1 MWVYASDNI
10 KNRDGAYALLT
21 RAAGAVWALS
31 SLPVL
36 GRSADGKPYFPGFPN
51 YHFNLSHSE
60 PYALCALDDF
70 PVGVDIQRVRDDLRP
85 GLPRRVCSPEEL
97 VWLDCQDDRWRALA
111 LLWALKE
118 ARVKYTGTG
127 LRAGIRE
134 TSVPLP
140 ENGKTLYP
148 HEGLWFRVYG
158 GKDWMAAV
166 CGEQEPPEELIWE

>member
-1 MWVYASDNI
+1 MWVYASNNI

-21 RAAGAVWALS
+21 RAAEAVWALS
-31 SLPVL
+31 PLPVL

-60 PYALCALDDF
+60 PYALCALDDS

-97 VWLDCQDDRWRALA
+97 VWLDCQGNRWRAFA

-127 LRAGIRE
+127 LKAGIRE

-140 ENGKTLYP
+140 ETGKTLYP

-158 GKDWMAAV
+158 GEDWTAAV
-166 CGEQEPPEELIWE
+166 CGEQEPPGELIWE

>member
-21 RAAGAVWALS
+21 RAAGEVWELS
-31 SLPVL
+31 SLPIL
-36 GRSADGKPYFPGFPN
+36 DRSADGKPNFSGFPN

-60 PYALCALDDF
+60 PYALCALDDS

-97 VWLDCQDDRWRALA
+97 VWLDCQDGRWRAFA

-127 LRAGIRE
+127 LRAGIRK

-140 ENGKTLYP
+140 ETGKTLYP

-158 GKDWMAAV
+158 GEDWMAAV
-166 CGEQEPPEELIWE
+166 CGEHIPPEQLIWT